1 MRIIKK
7 KLEQDINSKK
17 QKFNEEIENELVTVE
32 KEIESL
38 KKTSISNINKIAVEI
53 SSEIIKLILGT
64 EVNKSN
70 VSAIVEDV
78 TKKEAQRL

>member
-1 MRIIKK
+1 MLPKK
-7 KLEQDINSKK
+7 KVKKLLQKK
-17 QKFNEEIENELVTVE
+17 QKFNKEIENELIAVE

-53 SSEIIKLILGT
+53 SSEIMKQILGT

-78 TKKEAQRL
+78 AKKEAQRL

>member
-7 KLEQDINSKK
+7 NWNKTLITKNKNLIEV
-17 QKFNEEIENELVTVE
+17 IENELIAVE

-53 SSEIIKLILGT
+53 SSEIINRFLEQKLTRVMFL
-64 EVNKSN
+64 
-70 VSAIVEDV
+70 
-78 TKKEAQRL
+78 QL

>member
-1 MRIIKK
+1 
-7 KLEQDINSKK
+7 LEQNINSKK
-17 QKFNEEIENELVTVE
+17 QKFNEEIENELIAVE